1 MTAPKRPKPHHSPSA
16 EIMPEAMQML
26 ADGHRVGAVARRF
39 GMRRQTLAD
48 WRDSPEG
55 QQQLDAARKAR
66 EVLIAEGRDAALRIL
81 REAAPLAAQRLV
93 DRMAS
98 TVPFEAVNAAEA
110 ILARVGAPRLTK
122 VEATVEPALD
132 LGALTADELAA
143 LEALHEKARR

>member
-1 MTAPKRPKPHHSPSA
+1 MTAPKRPEPHRSPSA

-66 EVLIAEGRDAALRIL
+66 EVLIADGRDGALRIL

-93 DRMAS
+93 DALAAPSSAS
-98 TVPFEAVNAAEA
+98 VGAAEA
-110 ILARVGAPRLTK
+110 ILARVGLPRSTK
-122 VEATVEPALD
+122 VEATVDPGLD
-132 LGALTADELAA
+132 LAALTDDEIAT
-143 LEALHEKARR
+143 LEALHAKARG